1 MNFKILLG
9 KYCSSFFSQ
18 FDVLSK
24 EVKLYSCLTN
34 KSRHQTAFGGFLS
47 LIAISLMLVPSFFMF
62 TSLFIRT
69 GPKAYEV
76 TKFVDDSP
84 KISFNNENSFFIL
97 RFHSR
102 YTEIINE
109 TSIQFYGEMRTVK
122 AEKTIKRYG
131 FLICAITNN
140 IFKESSSIFPILRK
154 KMWRSITSAFRR
166 CFLMDRKIKF

>member
-1 MNFKILLG
+1 MNYKILLG

-131 FLICAITNN
+131 FDPCNYKQHFQGVEQYFSHLTQENVETHYLCLSKMFLN
-140 IFKESSSIFPILRK
+140 ES
-154 KMWRSITSAFRR
+154 
-166 CFLMDRKIKF
+166 